1 MLIDRNRL
9 RDDLETN
16 ATFGEISGTNGTG
29 RTVLPGSDAMRQ
41 ARDYLITRMEAAGLD
56 VRVDAIGNIAGRWT
70 PATAS
75 PDAAPV
81 ATGSHLDSVPEG
93 GIFDGPLGVYAGLEA
108 VRTLQRADIDVQR
121 PIEIV
126 SFTGEEGSRFP
137 PLVGSSVAAGNQS
150 AAEALELTDDDGIT
164 LADALAN
171 FERLGDWVLDASK
184 WDSWVE
190 LHIEQASKLERADVP
205 MGIVSAITG
214 IMQLTVHFEG
224 EADHAG
230 TTPMSERTDAS
241 IAAAEFVLDVERA
254 TTATG
259 TGSESLVGT
268 VGKHTVEPN
277 ATNVV
282 PGTVEVGVD
291 IRDVKREPMEEL
303 KDAAIDSLH
312 RIASERGV
320 ETKYELIIDIEST
333 QMTDRCICTLRD
345 AAATENID
353 RIDLHSGAGHDTMQ
367 IASATD
373 VGMIFA
379 PSKDGRSHSPMEWTD
394 WGDCADATQV
404 LTRGI
409 AALSS

>member
-1 MLIDRNRL
+1 MLIDRDRL

-16 ATFGEISGTNGTG
+16 ATFGEIPGTNGTG
-29 RTVLPGSDAMRQ
+29 RTVLPGSNAMRQ

-171 FERLGDWVLDASK
+171 FERLDDWVLDASK

-205 MGIVSAITG
+205 VGIVSAITG

-241 IAAAEFVLDVERA
+241 IAAAEFVLDIERA

-259 TGSESLVGT
+259 TDSESLVGT

-312 RIASERGV
+312 RIASERDV
-320 ETKYELIIDIEST
+320 ETKYELIIDIEPT
-333 QMTDRCICTLRD
+333 QMTDRCIYTLRD

-379 PSKDGRSHSPMEWTD
+379 PSEDGRSHSPMEWTD